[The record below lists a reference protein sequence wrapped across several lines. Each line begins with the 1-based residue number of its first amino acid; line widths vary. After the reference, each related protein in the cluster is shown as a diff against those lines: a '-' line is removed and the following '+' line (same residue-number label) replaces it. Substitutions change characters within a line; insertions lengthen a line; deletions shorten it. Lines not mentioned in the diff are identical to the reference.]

1 MFKYFDIHERGFVS
15 LSDFMKTMEKIGL
28 YYHQA
33 ELQPLF
39 EIVYATGSE
48 EGFSLDYKEFSS
60 LVFGNR
66 DCLKG

>member
-1 MFKYFDIHERGFVS
+1 LQKSSHRLTEEACLVKMFKYFDIHERGFVS

-39 EIVYATGSE
+39 ENFYATGS
-48 EGFSLDYKEFSS
+48 
-60 LVFGNR
+60 
-66 DCLKG
+66 